1 MREQEDIEAKRAHER
16 ARWHRRAEDRK
27 AKGLCLACGKH
38 PPAQGRTR
46 CETCARKRRKA
57 DIERH
62 RRRTADRVARGLCPR
77 CGKAEPVPGLT
88 LCETCVEK
96 RNRAGRARDAR
107 LRAEGTPRRDPARAK
122 EYERERS
129 RRLYASRVA
138 AGTCTKCGKAPAR
151 EGRTTCEPCA
161 ERHLARDR
169 ERLARARA
177 EGLPYG
183 GRDPEKKRKAGRKHG
198 RRRTEARRAAGL
210 CIRCGNAQPAE
221 GRSMCEPC
229 RENRRAAKR
238 VRHHE
243 RRAAGLCVR
252 CAAPAPGGKAHCDP
266 CAAERNARRRR
277 DKEAKRA
284 ADRQRYESRRARGEC
299 TRCGQPAN
307 GAAECQACRDA
318 ARARYESRRA
328 AGLCVS
334 CSAPTFDGAAM
345 CAPCSVARAER
356 RNREAEY
363 AARRRR
369 YADRRARHK
378 CVVCEAPSPG
388 AARCEPCARRHAEGS
403 GAYRGIPVWDPTWT
417 VIELAT
423 GREHGPFDSE
433 ADVALCL
440 AFERLSRDEVEIL
453 SDVSPMALLTA
464 PAWE

>member
-1 MREQEDIEAKRAHER
+1 MCKQNDLEARRASER

-27 AKGLCLACGKH
+27 ANGFCLACGKV
-38 PPAQGRTR
+38 PPAKGRTR
-46 CETCARKRRKA
+46 CEPCARKRCEA
-57 DIERH
+57 DKERH
-62 RRRTADRVARGLCPR
+62 RRRSEARIAQGLCPR
-77 CGKAEPVPGLT
+77 CGKTEPEPGLT
-88 LCETCVEK
+88 LCTACNGK

-107 LRAEGTPRRDPARAK
+107 LRTQGTPRRDPARAR

-129 RRLYASRVA
+129 RRLHAERKA

-151 EGRTTCEPCA
+151 PDRTTCEPCA
-161 ERHLARDR
+161 ERHRARDR
-169 ERLARARA
+169 ERLAKAKA

-183 GRDPEKKRKAGRKHG
+183 GRDPEKKRRAGRKHD
-198 RRRTEARRAAGL
+198 RRRTESRRAASL
-210 CIRCGNAQPAE
+210 CIRCGKAPPAE

-238 VRHHE
+238 ARHRE
-243 RRAAGLCVR
+243 RRAAALCVR
-252 CAAPAPGGKAHCDP
+252 CAVPVADGKAYCKP
-266 CAAERNARRRR
+266 CAAERTRRRRR

-284 ADRQRYESRRARGEC
+284 ADRRRYEDRRARGEC

-307 GAAECQACRDA
+307 GAAECQSCRDA
-318 ARARYESRRA
+318 ARARYESRKA

-378 CVVCEAPSPG
+378 CVVCEAPSAG
-388 AARCEPCARRHAEGS
+388 AARCEPCARKHAEGS

-417 VIELAT
+417 VVELAT

-453 SDVSPMALLTA
+453 ADISPMAHLTA
-464 PAWE
+464 HPWE

>member
-1 MREQEDIEAKRAHER
+1 MCDQDDLEARRASER
-16 ARWHRRAEDRK
+16 ARWHRRAGERQ
-27 AKGLCLACGKH
+27 AKGLCLSCGKH
-38 PPAQGRTR
+38 PPAPGRTR
-46 CETCARKRRKA
+46 CEPCALQRREA
-57 DIERH
+57 DKERH
-62 RRRTADRVARGLCPR
+62 RRRTADRLARGLCPR
-77 CGKAEPVPGLT
+77 CGRTEPEPGLA
-88 LCETCVEK
+88 LCSSCNQK
-96 RNRAGRARDAR
+96 RNHAGRTRDAR
-107 LRAEGTPRRDPARAK
+107 LRAEGTPRRDPDKAK
-122 EYERERS
+122 EYERERG
-129 RRLYASRVA
+129 RRLYAERKA
-138 AGTCTKCGKAPAR
+138 AGICTKCGKAPAC

-161 ERHLARDR
+161 ERHRARDR
-169 ERLARARA
+169 ERLARAKA

-198 RRRTEARRAAGL
+198 RRRTQARRAAGL
-210 CIRCGNAQPAE
+210 CIRCGLAQPAE

-238 VRHHE
+238 ARHHE
-243 RRAAGLCVR
+243 RRAAGLCVK
-252 CAAPAPGGKAHCDP
+252 CAVPAPGGKAYCES

-284 ADRQRYESRRARGEC
+284 SDRRRYEFRRARGEC

-307 GAAECQACRDA
+307 GAAECQDCRNA
-318 ARARYESRRA
+318 ARTRYHTRRA
-328 AGLCVS
+328 AGQCVS
-334 CSAPTFDGAAM
+334 CQAPTFDGAAM

-388 AARCEPCARRHAEGS
+388 AARCDGCARRHAEGS
-403 GAYRGIPVWDPTWT
+403 GTYRGIPIWDPTWT

-440 AFERLSRDEVEIL
+440 AFERLARDEVEIL

-464 PAWE
+464 HPWE

>member
-1 MREQEDIEAKRAHER
+1 MCDQDDTEARRERER
-16 ARWHRRAEDRK
+16 ARWHRRAEERR
-27 AKGLCLACGKH
+27 ANGLCLSCGKRR
-38 PPAQGRTR
+38 PAPDRTR
-46 CETCARKRRKA
+46 CEYCARKRREA
-57 DIERH
+57 DVERH

-77 CGKAEPVPGLT
+77 CGKTEPEPGLT
-88 LCETCVEK
+88 LCASCNGK

-107 LRAEGTPRRDPARAK
+107 LRADGTPRRDPAKAR

-129 RRLYASRVA
+129 RRLHAERKA
-138 AGTCTKCGKAPAR
+138 AGICTKCGKAPAHPD
-151 EGRTTCEPCA
+151 RTTCEPCA
-161 ERHLARDR
+161 EKHRARDR
-169 ERLARARA
+169 ERFARAKA
-177 EGLPYG
+177 EGHPYG
-183 GRDPEKKRKAGRKHG
+183 GRDPEKKRMAGRKHG

-210 CIRCGNAQPAE
+210 CIRCGNAPPAE

-238 VRHHE
+238 ARHRE
-243 RRAAGLCVR
+243 RRAAGLCVK
-252 CAAPAPGGKAHCDP
+252 CATPAPGGKAYCDP
-266 CAAERNARRRR
+266 CAAERNARRHR

-284 ADRQRYESRRARGEC
+284 TDRRRYESRRAQGNC
-299 TRCGQPAN
+299 TRCGKPAN

-328 AGLCVS
+328 AGQCVS
-334 CSAPTFDGAAM
+334 CRAPTFDGAAM

-388 AARCEPCARRHAEGS
+388 AARCEPCARKHAEGS
-403 GAYRGIPVWDPTWT
+403 GAYRGIPIWDPTWT
-417 VIELAT
+417 VVELAT

-440 AFERLSRDEVEIL
+440 AFESLSRDEVEIL
-453 SDVSPMALLTA
+453 SDVSPMALFTA